1 MQIVKS
7 VVNYLID
14 HNLTISVCE
23 SLTGGL
29 LASKIVEIPNSSKI
43 FSLGIVTYSNE
54 MKEKF
59 LEVNSDTIKKYDVV
73 SKEVVSEMVIGLS
86 KQIKSDIYIS
96 TSGYAGPSGLDV
108 GKVCFGIMYEG
119 MIYSY
124 QVQFNDLNRNEIR
137 EETVSVIFKELSEI
151 LGLQLL

>member
-73 SKEVVSEMVIGLS
+73 SKEVVS
-86 KQIKSDIYIS
+86 
-96 TSGYAGPSGLDV
+96 
-108 GKVCFGIMYEG
+108 
-119 MIYSY
+119 
-124 QVQFNDLNRNEIR
+124 
-137 EETVSVIFKELSEI
+137 
-151 LGLQLL
+151 

>member
-1 MQIVKS
+1 
-7 VVNYLID
+7 
-14 HNLTISVCE
+14 
-23 SLTGGL
+23 
-29 LASKIVEIPNSSKI
+29 
-43 FSLGIVTYSNE
+43 
-54 MKEKF
+54 
-59 LEVNSDTIKKYDVV
+59 
-73 SKEVVSEMVIGLS
+73 MVIGLS

-137 EETVSVIFKELSEI
+137 EETVNVIFKELSEI